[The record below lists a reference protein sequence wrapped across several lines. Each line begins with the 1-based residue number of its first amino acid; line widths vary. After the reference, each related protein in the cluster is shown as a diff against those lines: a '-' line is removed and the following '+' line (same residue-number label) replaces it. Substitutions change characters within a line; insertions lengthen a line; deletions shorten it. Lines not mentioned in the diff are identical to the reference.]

1 MILFGLFGFGSSIN
15 LLNMDRLV
23 ANNSTEGQQESYR
36 LLSILS
42 NLEHDLEQPYIERRL
57 KSISHKSTPLEELQD
72 AIQELTQREKDL
84 QACIGIS
91 KVLIENNESLLQK
104 NQGLYI
110 TLQDQKNENYIL
122 KEEIDRLKDE
132 FELLEV
138 KYQEANSLLVKTESK
153 YLKLVAKSKKSI
165 ESSPNLKQIE
175 PDYDENID
183 KYETDI
189 AELTEKYKIEQEHF
203 LSIC

>member
-1 MILFGLFGFGSSIN
+1 
-15 LLNMDRLV
+15 MDRLV

-153 YLKLVAKSKKSI
+153 YLKFVAKSKKSI